1 MKEQIKQLYE
11 ALEDIMESAQELMQ
25 QLQSMGNGA
34 MGQRRGR
41 RRSGY
46 RGYGSMGER
55 NGMGQ
60 RGGNDSMDKEELWEA
75 LEEFMSQKYE

>member
-1 MKEQIKQLYE
+1 MKELINALYE
-11 ALEDIMESAQELMQ
+11 ALEEVVEIMQEMK
-25 QLQSMGNGA
+25 SSHGN

-46 RGYGSMGER
+46 RDYGSGMGQR

-60 RGGNDSMDKEELWEA
+60 RDHEDPSEKQELLEA
-75 LEEFMSQKYE
+75 LEEFMSQKYQ